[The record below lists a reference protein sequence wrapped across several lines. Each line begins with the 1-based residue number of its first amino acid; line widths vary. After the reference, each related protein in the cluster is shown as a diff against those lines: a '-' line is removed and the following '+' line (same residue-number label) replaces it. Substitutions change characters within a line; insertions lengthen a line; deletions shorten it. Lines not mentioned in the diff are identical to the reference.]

1 MKKIWKALTI
11 MGMLAPL
18 LQGFGTTVDAA
29 EVATKPEEVTITL
42 HKRSFSALPA
52 EVPNN
57 GLIDNNF
64 GGDPLPG
71 VDFSLF
77 DVTDVYYDLL
87 KDNPTTVEAD
97 DGMTSTEAIK
107 LIQDEYTATWFQGYG
122 LVAEKTVTTT
132 GTGEAVFSQ
141 LEVTETANEK
151 RDKAYLFLETYS
163 PAAIAKVATPMVVL
177 MPVMMPD
184 TNNPGQWLDT
194 YNDDIHLYPK
204 NETQESSKVMNIDP
218 SELQEI
224 ELSDGSTVLY
234 ADLEKGYVINYTIT
248 APIPYFIDSVNDD
261 GTPVINHF
269 IIEDKPTA
277 GLTYFNQ
284 GLVVTAGATELTL
297 NEDYTLEEVDNGF
310 KLTILTAKDGTANT
324 TTLAKLAAA
333 RGGQLTVN
341 YAMKLTATI
350 TPDDLQDNTATI
362 NIGRGDSYDYSEDV
376 VPPEKVATGGR
387 KFEKYDASSKAKL
400 GGAEFELWDA
410 AKEKYA
416 VFYKDGVA
424 LSSYQNDADRVEWV
438 DDQTDATKFVS
449 LADTGKFEVQG
460 LEYGTYYMKEVK
472 AADGYALP
480 TGNAAFTEF
489 TVELGSYEGF
499 DTIGQP
505 ADVEV
510 PNTKKGAL
518 PSTGGNGIYLFLLIG
533 SFLMLA
539 AYGGYRK
546 LKKPTEI

>member
-1 MKKIWKALTI
+1 MKKILKALTI
-11 MGMLAPL
+11 VGMLTPL
-18 LQGFGTTVDAA
+18 FQGFSTTVDAA

-42 HKRSFSALPA
+42 HKRSFSSMPSDIL
-52 EVPNN
+52 NN
-57 GLIDNNF
+57 GLVNSNF

-77 DVTDVYYDLL
+77 DVTDVYYALL
-87 KDNPTTVEAD
+87 KDNPTTPEAD
-97 DGMTSTEAIK
+97 DGMASQEAIK
-107 LIQDEYTATWFQGYG
+107 LIQDEYTATWFQNYN
-122 LVAEKTVTTT
+122 LVAEKTVTTN
-132 GTGEAVFSQ
+132 GTGEAVFDQ
-141 LEVTETANEK
+141 LKVTEAANEK

-163 PAAIAKVATPMVVL
+163 PADIAKVAAPMVVL

-204 NETQESSKVMNIDP
+204 NETQESSKAMNIDP
-218 SELQEI
+218 AELRKVT
-224 ELSDGSTVLY
+224 LSDGTEISY
-234 ADLEKGYVINYTIT
+234 ADLEKGYLINYTIT
-248 APIPYFIDSVNDD
+248 APIPYFIDSVNN
-261 GTPVINHF
+261 GKPVINNF
-269 IIEDKPTA
+269 TIEDKPTA

-284 GLVVTAGATELTL
+284 GLVVTAGTTELTL

-310 KLTILTAKDGTANT
+310 KLTILTEKDGTANT

-350 TPDDLQDNTATI
+350 TPDDLQDNTAKI
-362 NIGRGDSYDYSEDV
+362 AIGRGDAYDYSEDV
-376 VPPEKVATGGR
+376 TPPEKVATGGR
-387 KFEKYDASSKAKL
+387 QFEKYDASSKAKL
-400 GGAEFELWDA
+400 AGAEFELWDA

-416 VFYKDGVA
+416 VFYKDGTA

-438 DDQTDATKFVS
+438 DDQTGATKFVS

-480 TGNAAFTEF
+480 TGDAAFTAF
-489 TVELGSYEGF
+489 TVELGSYSGF
-499 DTIGQP
+499 ETIGQP
-505 ADVEV
+505 TDVEV

-539 AYGGYRK
+539 AYSGYRK

>member
-1 MKKIWKALTI
+1 
-11 MGMLAPL
+11 MLAPL